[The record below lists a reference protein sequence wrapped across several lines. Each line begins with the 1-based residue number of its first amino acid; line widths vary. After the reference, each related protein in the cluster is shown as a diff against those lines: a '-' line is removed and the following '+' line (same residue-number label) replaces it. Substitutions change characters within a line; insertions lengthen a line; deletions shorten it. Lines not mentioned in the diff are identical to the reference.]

1 MGYLEEAPQL
11 APLVVVLK
19 SYLRDYNLNDPYT
32 GGLSSYCLV
41 VLLYNFVRET
51 HQCGYLT
58 HDCGYLLV
66 GFLTMFLYRFEQ
78 NNQGMATMQH
88 VDDPLVPTTYNDQG
102 MVALGDNIMHS
113 CYQVPTHRPDT
124 DTPPPPHAPPRS
136 FSPPLAPPLPPLSPA
151 PRLSRPRRSVAC
163 ARRSATSSLSSAFP
177 TATTKGGRRA
187 RRRCSRSS
195 SPPPPSRRRRTRRRS
210 RRRDRATHRPSR
222 RRPPPARRP
231 RAG

>member
-113 CYQVPTHRPDT
+113 CYQVLTRHTDPTP
-124 DTPPPPHAPPRS
+124 
-136 FSPPLAPPLPPLSPA
+136 PPLSP
-151 PRLSRPRRSVAC
+151 LRSP
-163 ARRSATSSLSSAFP
+163 L
-177 TATTKGGRRA
+177 
-187 RRRCSRSS
+187 
-195 SPPPPSRRRRTRRRS
+195 
-210 RRRDRATHRPSR
+210 
-222 RRPPPARRP
+222 
-231 RAG
+231 

>member
-113 CYQVPTHRPDT
+113 CYQVPTHTPT
-124 DTPPPPHAPPRS
+124 QTPPPRPSTRPAA
-136 FSPPLAPPLPPLSPA
+136 LLLSPH
-151 PRLSRPRRSVAC
+151 
-163 ARRSATSSLSSAFP
+163 SLSP
-177 TATTKGGRRA
+177 L
-187 RRRCSRSS
+187 RS
-195 SPPPPSRRRRTRRRS
+195 PL
-210 RRRDRATHRPSR
+210 
-222 RRPPPARRP
+222 
-231 RAG
+231 

>member
-1 MGYLEEAPQL
+1 MGQVDASRALRAHPRAEGARPPRPPPPTLPAAAASPLPTLLRPLLSDAAAPPAVQLESTSGIPIDVTIAATPQHTGLLARDLVMGYLEEAPQL

-113 CYQVPTHRPDT
+113 CYQVLTRHTDPTP
-124 DTPPPPHAPPRS
+124 TPPP
-136 FSPPLAPPLPPLSPA
+136 
-151 PRLSRPRRSVAC
+151 
-163 ARRSATSSLSSAFP
+163 
-177 TATTKGGRRA
+177 
-187 RRRCSRSS
+187 
-195 SPPPPSRRRRTRRRS
+195 
-210 RRRDRATHRPSR
+210 RPSAS
-222 RRPPPARRP
+222 PL
-231 RAG
+231 

>member
-113 CYQVPTHRPDT
+113 CYQVPTPRPDT
-124 DTPPPPHAPPRS
+124 PA
-136 FSPPLAPPLPPLSPA
+136 LAPPHTPRRAPSRSPLSPL
-151 PRLSRPRRSVAC
+151 R
-163 ARRSATSSLSSAFP
+163 FP
-177 TATTKGGRRA
+177 L
-187 RRRCSRSS
+187 
-195 SPPPPSRRRRTRRRS
+195 
-210 RRRDRATHRPSR
+210 
-222 RRPPPARRP
+222 
-231 RAG
+231 

>member
-113 CYQVPTHRPDT
+113 CYQVPTRHT
-124 DTPPPPHAPPRS
+124 DPTPPPPRAPS
-136 FSPPLAPPLPPLSPA
+136 AFPLSPA
-151 PRLSRPRRSVAC
+151 PCLRPRRSVAC
-163 ARRSATSSLSSAFP
+163 ARRPAASSPSSFP
-177 TATTKGGRRA
+177 TATTKGGGERD
-187 RRRCSRSS
+187 RCSRSLRLL
-195 SPPPPSRRRRTRRRS
+195 RRAEDGAPQTEPATRS
-210 RRRDRATHRPSR
+210 GYADRAAGAR
-222 RRPPPARRP
+222 PARRP